1 MIDWNRNGIYDP
13 VDVGIDI
20 AVQSAN
26 SEQEIYIEK
35 NFSDPINKS
44 PLFSLFREI
53 EYLFQKRNNKREK
66 Q

>member
-1 MIDWNRNGIYDP
+1 MIDWNRNGLYDP

-44 PLFSLFREI
+44 PLRIFGEVKLLYANITR
-53 EYLFQKRNNKREK
+53 RAP
-66 Q
+66 